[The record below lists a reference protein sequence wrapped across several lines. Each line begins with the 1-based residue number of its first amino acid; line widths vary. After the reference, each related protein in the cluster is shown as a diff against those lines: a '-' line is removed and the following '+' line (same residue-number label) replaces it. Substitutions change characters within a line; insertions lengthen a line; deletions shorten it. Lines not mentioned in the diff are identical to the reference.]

1 MGAGD
6 GEAQLFKA
14 LFKFRA
20 VVRRGPLRRRRER
33 ARTGKR
39 GEGWAV
45 EEAKQ
50 ARETSSGEYGLS
62 A

>member
-20 VVRRGPLRRRRER
+20 VVRRGPVRRRREQ

-39 GEGWAV
+39 GDWAV

-50 ARETSSGEYGLS
+50 ARETSSGGYGLS